1 VSLRNIA
8 AILLIVVLAVP
19 GCAARKVKPESQVE
33 AIQAQGEVPEAQLL
47 DVGIQVLDPGLGEV
61 DEIDEMDLEAKGI
74 FTDLRKAE
82 SRYIAYRLKE
92 TLEATGHWGAVRVV
106 PEETANVDL
115 LVSGEIVASTG
126 LELVLELR
134 AMDATGEEWLERKYK
149 GKADPR
155 AYRTD
160 DEEEREGRPFQSTYN
175 VIANDLLA
183 LRQEREPSEL
193 KEVRAVSQM
202 RFAADLA
209 PEAFDGYLGED
220 KKGRYVLEGLPAEGD
235 PMLARVDAIRE
246 RDYLLVDT
254 LNEHYASFHD
264 EMEGSYGE
272 LQAFSYEELLAL
284 KKIKK
289 QRLIGTLIGVALLAG
304 SVAAGGGDASTVEQ
318 ALADTAAIAGFL
330 VIQSS
335 LAKSKELKIHV
346 EGLRELAASFDAE
359 ITPALVDVEGET
371 LRLTGSAE
379 EQYVEWRRLLRE
391 IFVSETG
398 LPLEDPGGEAVST
411 PADRGSSPS

>member
-1 VSLRNIA
+1 MRKAVA
-8 AILLIVVLAVP
+8 LLLLALLATP
-19 GCAARKVKPESQVE
+19 GCAARKVKPRDEVE
-33 AIQAQGEVPEAQLL
+33 AIQAQGEIPEEQLL
-47 DVGIQVLDPGLGEV
+47 DVGIQILDPGLGEV
-61 DEIDEMDLEAKGI
+61 EEIDEIDLEAKGI

-106 PEETANVDL
+106 PTDSASVDL
-115 LVSGEIVASTG
+115 LVSGEILASTG
-126 LELVLELR
+126 LELAVRLR
-134 AMDATGEEWLERKYK
+134 AVDATGEEWMERKYK

-155 AYRTD
+155 AYRID
-160 DEEEREGRPFQSTYN
+160 DEEEPVGKPFQATYN
-175 VIANDLLA
+175 VIANDLLV
-183 LRQEREPSEL
+183 LRQEREVFEL
-193 KEVRAVSQM
+193 RTVREVSQM

-209 PEAFDGYLGED
+209 PEAFADYLGED
-220 KKGRYVLEGLPAEGD
+220 RKGRAVLEGLPAEDD

-254 LNEHYASFHD
+254 LNEYYATFYE
-264 EMEGSYGE
+264 EMGPSYGE
-272 LQAFSYEELLAL
+272 LQAFSYEELMAL

-289 QRLIGTLIGVALLAG
+289 QRLIGTLIGVALMAG
-304 SVAAGGGDASTVEQ
+304 SVAAGGGDPSTAERV
-318 ALADTAAIAGFL
+318 LADTAAVAGFL

-359 ITPALVDVEGET
+359 IAPALVEVEGET
-371 LRLTGSAE
+371 LRLSGSAE
-379 EQYVEWRRLLRE
+379 EQYAEWRRLLSE

-398 LPLEDPGGEAVST
+398 LPVDGEEPPGAET
-411 PADRGSSPS
+411 PADRGSPAP